1 ARMRPNRTTSSS
13 GPEANP
19 VPLIVN
25 GDPGTA
31 TEEPSEAIVGAVVEP
46 TANGVVLL
54 APPAGD
60 VTLSGPVVAPAGTWT
75 LNMVVLAATTAP
87 GVPLNL
93 TAFWLRVPMNA
104 EASMSTATTL
114 RANDRCRCIAH
125 PPKPESRVQ
134 YDRHTRPCLAASP
147 SGSRGARED
156 CTRRHPSPANVVTR
170 MQSAASWTGGSGP
183 HDGRRPL
190 QNGAPDDQ
198 RSGDP

>member
-1 ARMRPNRTTSSS
+1 VGEADVTVARMRPNRTTSSS

-75 LNMVVLAATTAP
+75 LNMVVLAATTAA
-87 GVPLNL
+87 GVPLKL
-93 TAFWLRVPMNA
+93 TASWLAVALKAVPYTFTVA
-104 EASMSTATTL
+104 
-114 RANDRCRCIAH
+114 
-125 PPKPESRVQ
+125 P
-134 YDRHTRPCLAASP
+134 
-147 SGSRGARED
+147 
-156 CTRRHPSPANVVTR
+156 
-170 MQSAASWTGGSGP
+170 
-183 HDGRRPL
+183 
-190 QNGAPDDQ
+190 GAP
-198 RSGDP
+198 RTGSNPS